1 MFFPSF
7 PFLQSF
13 SSAEKAVE
21 LYCSR
26 TFCHFRKTKTV
37 RLDEAY
43 REGGRFPYVY
53 CQFTCIHYGVRKARG
68 RGVRPNQVGICDEGG
83 LGMVVVFFMFLY
95 GRSSGRAA
103 G

>member
-1 MFFPSF
+1 M
-7 PFLQSF
+7 QSF

-43 REGGRFPYVY
+43 WEGGRFPYVY

-68 RGVRPNQVGICDEGG
+68 RGVRPNQVSVCDGG
-83 LGMVVVFFMFLY
+83 GSWNGCCCF
-95 GRSSGRAA
+95 
-103 G
+103 